1 MNDHRMIMTGVAV
14 ICALAALSGV
24 VPVLEWVVP
33 ALLAAL
39 ALAAWVTW
47 AIRRELRIRRRLVTP
62 DPRTAMTRSAT
73 GGVRA

>member
-1 MNDHRMIMTGVAV
+1 MNDYRMIMTGVAV
-14 ICALAALSGV
+14 LCALAALSGV

-39 ALAAWVTW
+39 ALAACVTW
-47 AIRRELRIRRRLVTP
+47 VVRRELRIRCRLATP
-62 DPRTAMTRSAT
+62 DPRTATTRSAT